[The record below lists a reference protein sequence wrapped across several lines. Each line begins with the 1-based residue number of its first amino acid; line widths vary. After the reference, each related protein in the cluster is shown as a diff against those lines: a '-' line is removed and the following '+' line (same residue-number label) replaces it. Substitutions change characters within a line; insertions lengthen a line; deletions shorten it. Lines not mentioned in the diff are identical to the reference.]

1 MLARHNQLV
10 ETLRAPID
18 ATACLVGGIKVRTL
32 ASILMSV
39 LKDHTGAYSIR
50 GVSIRKA
57 RTVAAACLVGE
68 IKVCTLASILMSVLK
83 DHTGAHPIRGVSI
96 RKARI
101 DATACL
107 VGGIKV
113 RTLASILTNVL
124 KDVTVARPTHTAS
137 IHRDHIDVTATGVT
151 INLEVAVMVC
161 ISPLRKFR
169 TILDI
174 VQKPKCNN
182 CFVIHS
188 KYF

>member
-18 ATACLVGGIKVRTL
+18 ATACLVGGIKVR
-32 ASILMSV
+32 
-39 LKDHTGAYSIR
+39 
-50 GVSIRKA
+50 
-57 RTVAAACLVGE
+57 
-68 IKVCTLASILMSVLK
+68 TLASILMSVLK

-113 RTLASILTNVL
+113 RTLASILANVL

-161 ISPLRKFR
+161 ISPLRKLR
-169 TILDI
+169 IILYI
-174 VQKPKCNN
+174 AQKRKCRAGTTA
-182 CFVIHS
+182 
-188 KYF
+188 KG

>member
-39 LKDHTGAYSIR
+39 LKDHTGAHPIR
-50 GVSIRKA
+50 GASIRKA
-57 RTVAAACLVGE
+57 GTVAAACLVGE
-68 IKVCTLASILMSVLK
+68 TMVIILVL
-83 DHTGAHPIRGVSI
+83 T
-96 RKARI
+96 
-101 DATACL
+101 
-107 VGGIKV
+107 
-113 RTLASILTNVL
+113 LTNVF
-124 KDVTVARPTHTAS
+124 KDVTIARPTHTAS

-161 ISPLRKFR
+161 ISPLRKLR
-169 TILDI
+169 TIIDI

-188 KYF
+188 KIFKFRTTLPPR